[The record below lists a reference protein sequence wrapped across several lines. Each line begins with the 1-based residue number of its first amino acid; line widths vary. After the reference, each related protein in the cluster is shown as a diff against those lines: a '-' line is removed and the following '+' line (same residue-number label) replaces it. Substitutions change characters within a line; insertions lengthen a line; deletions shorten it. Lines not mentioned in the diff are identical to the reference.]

1 MKCLKCSE
9 WVLTVSMG
17 HVTVRIHGKA
27 RNFLY
32 CRPAVWN
39 TQIQFLF
46 HNIQNMLHIITR
58 KSAELKSSYLIQLLD
73 HLAHDFAVLFALT
86 HLCCDDTLKKKTES
100 TLKTKPFVGML
111 HVCARWQ
118 VCLPLHPE
126 HWMKK
131 LMRSRREESLSD
143 PYASIQSS
151 ITACSGIKEDP
162 VNHNI
167 IVHN

>member
-58 KSAELKSSYLIQLLD
+58 KSAKLKSSYLIQLLD

-86 HLCCDDTLKKKTES
+86 HLCCDDTLKKNRKHAKDKALCWYAARMCALAGLLAFAPRALDEEADEVEERGVSVWPIRLNPVIYHRLLRQQRRPGES
-100 TLKTKPFVGML
+100 
-111 HVCARWQ
+111 
-118 VCLPLHPE
+118 
-126 HWMKK
+126 
-131 LMRSRREESLSD
+131 
-143 PYASIQSS
+143 
-151 ITACSGIKEDP
+151 
-162 VNHNI
+162 
-167 IVHN
+167 